1 MNTESES
8 AEPASNPSS
17 TGAAA
22 TSGPGQVVLLAV
34 ALLAVPAM
42 IFLCLVAAVL
52 PGVPWWLGIPL
63 GVLAAGLIV
72 FLRYRRA
79 VDHVLAGLGVAPAKP
94 ETYPRY
100 HNIVEGL
107 SLAGGVGEPDLYLID
122 DDGRN
127 AVALAQGD
135 RCAIVASTGLLE
147 SLDRISLEGVV
158 AETLVR
164 IKSGDAE
171 AATLG
176 TALFGGLLAGPL
188 ASVARPAAA
197 FGLRRLL
204 SDNRDLAADRAA
216 VALTRYPPGL
226 LSALTTMRAGSV
238 RLGVAGP
245 GNEHIWLVPPA
256 TVEGANDVMVAAA
269 PLDLR
274 IDILGEL

>member
-8 AEPASNPSS
+8 AGPSSNPTP

-22 TSGPGQVVLLAV
+22 SSSAGQIVLLAV

-42 IFLCLVAAVL
+42 VILCLVAAVL

-63 GVLAAGLIV
+63 GLLAAGVVV

-79 VDHVLAGLGVAPAKP
+79 VDHVLSGLRVAPAKP
-94 ETYPRY
+94 ETYPRF

-107 SLAGGVGEPDLYLID
+107 SLAGGVAEPDLFLID

-135 RCAIVASTGLLE
+135 RSAIIASTGLLE
-147 SLDRISLEGVV
+147 SLDRISLEGLV
-158 AETLVR
+158 AEALVR

-176 TALFGGLLAGPL
+176 TALVGGLLAGPMS
-188 ASVARPAAA
+188 AIGKPAAA

-204 SDNRDLAADRAA
+204 ADNRDLAADRAA

-238 RLGVAGP
+238 RLDVAGP
-245 GNEHIWLVPPA
+245 GNEHLWLVPPA
-256 TVEGANDVMVAAA
+256 TVEGAADVVVAAA

-274 IDILGEL
+274 IDVLGEL